1 MVEADLGI
9 GFVPEEFLEKWS
21 NVCRI
26 DLEEKIPERNVVVIK
41 RKGQPLSVAAKELEK
56 NDPRRRKVNDQKGST
71 PQMNCTPFVGQYGI
85 LFKKWRAFL
94 YFKGNTA

>member
-1 MVEADLGI
+1 MPYHPDIEAFTADQILPMVEADLGI

-41 RKGQPLSVAAKELEK
+41 RKGQSLSVAAKELEK
-56 NDPRRRKVNDQKGST
+56 
-71 PQMNCTPFVGQYGI
+71 MI
-85 LFKKWRAFL
+85 LAAEK
-94 YFKGNTA
+94 

>member
-1 MVEADLGI
+1 MIFDLWPNDQKGSTPTKTACFLFDHSLFGGI

-56 NDPRRRKVNDQKGST
+56 
-71 PQMNCTPFVGQYGI
+71 MI
-85 LFKKWRAFL
+85 LAAEK
-94 YFKGNTA
+94 